1 MKLYIDENLVFDG
14 ELERG
19 SGDLLAD
26 QNTTIDLTDHK
37 QDSSASPSAERKEG
51 NAPAGPDKKTD
62 LLFKCSESD
71 SASLNWTALPEENL
85 LEPKMNS
92 ISFTKKNLS
101 QLEDD
106 LKVPPSQVCIKDAKE
121 EEAAVP
127 EHVQSDDELCLS
139 EQMERLTGRKLTDSA
154 GAIPSWLQ
162 SSSQVTQNNQ
172 GTPSRQKP
180 PWLATEQNF
189 SSRFQTQPDEIMKN
203 FSDLINEDVK
213 CQRHELGGPNSR
225 NATGDGRSQTLTRKD
240 ADVDL
245 DIFDSLSNKNCSLQ
259 YPVSGRRSV
268 MCGKKL
274 GLNTTNLGEDDSA
287 LKGKSHNSNLSPSAD
302 VFFILQ
308 RHKLILGGRDF
319 LRYLEV

>member
-1 MKLYIDENLVFDG
+1 MKLYVDENLVFDG

-37 QDSSASPSAERKEG
+37 QNTSALPSAERKEG
-51 NAPAGPDKKTD
+51 NAPAGPDRKTD
-62 LLFKCSESD
+62 LHFKCSESN
-71 SASLNWTALPEENL
+71 SASLNWKALPEENL

-92 ISFTKKNLS
+92 ISFTKKNLP

-106 LKVPPSQVCIKDAKE
+106 LKVFPSQVCIKDAKE
-121 EEAAVP
+121 EAAAAVP

-139 EQMERLTGRKLTDSA
+139 EQMEKLTGRKLTDSA

-162 SSSQVTQNNQ
+162 SSAQVTQNNQ
-172 GTPSRQKP
+172 VTPSRQKP
-180 PWLATEQNF
+180 PWLATEQNLN
-189 SSRFQTQPDEIMKN
+189 SRFQTQPDEIVKN
-203 FSDLINEDVK
+203 FSDLISEDVK
-213 CQRHELGGPNSR
+213 CQRHELGRPNSR
-225 NATGDGRSQTLTRKD
+225 NATGDERSQTLTRKD

-245 DIFDSLSNKNCSLQ
+245 DIFDHLSNKSCCSLQ

-274 GLNTTNLGEDDSA
+274 GLNTTNLGEDDSTP
-287 LKGKSHNSNLSPSAD
+287 KGK
-302 VFFILQ
+302 
-308 RHKLILGGRDF
+308 R
-319 LRYLEV
+319 E